1 MCGIGRRAEV
11 SAKQTEANAMTAAIV
26 SFPRGQARAPAAAS
40 IPPET
45 NRPFEGR
52 DIAVIGAGLSGVLV
66 ALHLLWRCGRDDRIY
81 LVERARRFGQ
91 GLAYATGNP
100 RHLLNIRIE
109 NMSAFADEPAHFVR
123 WLRTL
128 PEAERRAAGERTWSG
143 IFVRRQLY
151 GAYIQHLLEDA
162 MTRLGCARNLYLV
175 TDEAVAVRPDGERL
189 TLATACGRSYPVHAV
204 VLALGNFPPD
214 RLHSPDYFGDPWH
227 PHAVRNLAP
236 GRTVLLLGTGLT
248 MVDVCLS
255 LMDEGFEGPIC
266 AMSRRGLLP
275 EHHGASRAWAG
286 LRLDAEDRRSLAAL
300 CRAVRREVR
309 RAELE
314 GVGWRS
320 VIDALRPHTQLLWQ
334 ELSPADKRRFLRHLR
349 PWWESHRHR
358 VAPPVRAA
366 IEAAR
371 GRGRLNVLRGRI
383 ERIEVGGDGLEVT
396 WRRRGASEGEQLEV
410 QRIINC
416 TGPGTDY
423 EKLNDPLV
431 VQLLASGLARPD
443 PYRLGLHATS
453 RGTLIGADGR
463 VSPRLFGVGPVVRG
477 ALWEST
483 SVPDIRSQAEEVAIA
498 ALGAA
503 SRSRSAMTRR

>member
-1 MCGIGRRAEV
+1 
-11 SAKQTEANAMTAAIV
+11 MTAAIV
-26 SFPRGQARAPAAAS
+26 SFPRRPVEARDVVPAA
-40 IPPET
+40 PPEI
-45 NRPFEGR
+45 NEAREGR

-81 LVERARRFGQ
+81 LVERGKRFGQ

-128 PEAERRAAGERTWSG
+128 PEAERRAAGERTWGG

-175 TDEAVAVRPDGERL
+175 TDEAVAVRREGERL
-189 TLATACGRSYPVHAV
+189 VVGTACGRSYALDAV

-214 RLHSPDYFGDPWH
+214 RVNSPDYFGDPWH
-227 PHAVRNLAP
+227 PGAVRELVP
-236 GRTVLLLGTGLT
+236 ERPVLLLGTGLT
-248 MVDVCLS
+248 MVDVSLS
-255 LMDEGFEGPIC
+255 LMDAGFEGPIC
-266 AMSRRGLLP
+266 AISRRGLLP
-275 EHHGASRAWAG
+275 EHHGASRAWPG
-286 LRLDAEDRRSLAAL
+286 LRLDAEDRRSLSAL

-309 RAELE
+309 RAGAE

-320 VIDALRPHTQLLWQ
+320 VVDALRPHTQLLWQ
-334 ELSPADKRRFLRHLR
+334 ELSPTDKRRFLRHLR

-366 IEAAR
+366 IETARAR
-371 GRGRLNVLRGRI
+371 GRLQVLRGRI
-383 ERIEVGGDGLEVT
+383 EGIEAVADGLDVT
-396 WRRRGASEGEQLEV
+396 WRSRGAIAGEKLEV

-423 EKLNDPLV
+423 EKLDDPLI

-463 VSPRLFGVGPVVRG
+463 VSSRLFGVGPVVRG

-498 ALGAA
+498 ALGVAA
-503 SRSRSAMTRR
+503 RSRRAATRG